1 MFRTGPVTWVPA
13 LPPRRLPRRPP
24 NAPSSTLIADELRKL
39 ADLRAE
45 GILTEQ
51 EFTAQKE
58 KLLGQ

>member
-1 MFRTGPVTWVPA
+1 VPA